1 MAKNV
6 NPGDCVK
13 LSDGRIARVR
23 DVAKGTV
30 RVRVR
35 RKTSKTHQFLEV
47 PGRELKKVACPQGW
61 MRPAGYNRYLKVTLR
76 KAKER
81 ARKAGR

>member
-1 MAKNV
+1 MPKNV
-6 NPGDCVK
+6 RPGDCVQ

-23 DVAKGTV
+23 DVAKGAV

-47 PGRELKKVACPQGW
+47 RAASLKKVACPAGW
-61 MRPAGYNRYLKVTLR
+61 MSPTGYNRYLKATLAKMKQRQR
-76 KAKER
+76 KSGK
-81 ARKAGR
+81 

>member
-1 MAKNV
+1 MPKNIH
-6 NPGDCVK
+6 PGDCVQ
-13 LSDGRIARVR
+13 LSDGRTARVR

-47 PGRELKKVACPQGW
+47 RAAELKKVTCPKGW
-61 MRPAGYNRYLKVTLR
+61 MSPEGYNRYLKVTLTKQKERQR
-76 KAKER
+76 KAR
-81 ARKAGR
+81 R